1 MKLKEMKVRQ
11 QACIIGYEKEEGEY
25 FRRLLSL
32 GLTPGQ
38 IITVCRIQPFGG
50 PLQVDVG
57 GSSLAIRSYEADL
70 LKLSPIEN
78 TSKDA
83 SNHA

>member
-1 MKLKEMKVRQ
+1 MKVKQ
-11 QACIIGYEKEEGEY
+11 QARIIGYEKEEGEY

-38 IITVCRIQPFGG
+38 IITVCRISPFGG

-57 GSSLAIRSYEADL
+57 GCSLAIRSYEADL
-70 LKLSPIEN
+70 LKLSPVPGNSE
-78 TSKDA
+78 DE
-83 SNHA
+83 

>member
-11 QACIIGYEKEEGEY
+11 QARIIGYEKEEGEY

-38 IITVCRIQPFGG
+38 IITVCRISPFGG

-57 GSSLAIRSYEADL
+57 GCSLAIRSYEADL
-70 LKLSPIEN
+70 LRLSLVQSERETPEL
-78 TSKDA
+78 
-83 SNHA
+83 